1 MIKHQRG
8 IALTWIIIA
17 IAVIIGGGSAYIT
30 KKDDGPIEQI
40 AESVIDKELGLPSG
54 TVDLTPNSK

>member
-1 MIKHQRG
+1 MVLWIVVVT
-8 IALTWIIIA
+8 AL
-17 IAVIIGGGSAYIT
+17 VVGGASAYIS

-40 AESVIDKELGLPSG
+40 AESIIDKSLGLPAG